1 MQGYYQFIT
10 FRTHESINSYVQKIQ
25 NSNDTEK
32 IKQYKIDTY
41 LDSSKTGAYLN
52 NEAIDILLEVILFE
66 DENLYDVEI
75 LCIMPNH
82 VHILLKQNADLN
94 EIMKYIKGKSA
105 VELNRYLGK
114 TGKFW
119 AAGYFD
125 KAIRNDKHF
134 SVVYNYI
141 KNNPLKAG
149 LEDGRVF
156 GKYE

>member
-1 MQGYYQFIT
+1 MQGHYQFIT
-10 FRTHESINSYVQKIQ
+10 FRTHDSVDAYVQKIQ

-32 IKQYKIDTY
+32 IKQYKMDTY

-52 NEAIDILLEVILFE
+52 DEAIDILLEIILLE

-125 KAIRNDKHF
+125 KAIRDDEHF
-134 SVVYNYI
+134 LVVYNYI

-149 LEDGRVF
+149 LEDERVF